1 MTSSRHPD
9 GVDTRIVR
17 RISHC
22 DLDTFFVAVER
33 LRAPALIGQPVL
45 VGGTGPRSVVA
56 TASYEARVFGCH
68 SAQPMSQALRLC
80 PQAIVVAPDFGRY
93 RAASAQFHAVLQ
105 DCSPL
110 VESAGLDEA
119 YVDLTGIGEGVGA
132 AHRVATSI
140 RERVRAEVG
149 LAVSVGIADGRTT
162 AKVASDRAKPD
173 GLLELPPGG
182 DAAFLAPLPLRE
194 LPMVGPRLA
203 EQLRAA
209 GVRTIGQ
216 AAALDPAWLNAR
228 FGSAG
233 LQLSERA
240 RGIDAT
246 LVRALPRAPVS
257 VSREVTFETDVTDR
271 DALRRV
277 LRSQAEQV
285 GADLRRACRRART
298 VTLKLRWSDFT
309 TVTRSHTLDRP
320 AQSNAQLAAAGN
332 ALLDAVLGEA
342 GRRPVR
348 LIGVGATNLVG
359 DEVQLR
365 LDDPQMGLG
374 EPQPREERLDHV
386 VDAIRDRF
394 GPGAVRRGPNSSG
407 RGERRPDR
415 G

>member
-1 MTSSRHPD
+1 
-9 GVDTRIVR
+9 
-17 RISHC
+17 
-22 DLDTFFVAVER
+22 
-33 LRAPALIGQPVL
+33 
-45 VGGTGPRSVVA
+45 
-56 TASYEARVFGCH
+56 
-68 SAQPMSQALRLC
+68 
-80 PQAIVVAPDFGRY
+80 
-93 RAASAQFHAVLQ
+93 
-105 DCSPL
+105 
-110 VESAGLDEA
+110 
-119 YVDLTGIGEGVGA
+119 
-132 AHRVATSI
+132 
-140 RERVRAEVG
+140 G

-246 LVRALPRAPVS
+246 PVRALPRAPVS
-257 VSREVTFETDVTDR
+257 ISREETFEADVTDR

-277 LRSQAEQV
+277 LRSQAEHV
-285 GADLRRACRRART
+285 GADLRRAGRRART

-332 ALLDAVLGEA
+332 ALLDTVLGEA

-394 GPGAVRRGPNSSG
+394 GPGAVRRGTGSSG